1 MLKELTSLDIVFEV
15 LAHEDLLIITNN
27 RYFLWT
33 IGKTDDA
40 ILLILSHAVNSWSLT
55 ESGEGGRG
63 TKLQISFIQ

>member
-55 ESGEGGRG
+55 ESGEGGE